1 MGNEDCKLINILNLK
16 RDFKERREE
25 IIKGA
30 LIGAL
35 LQLSDELVGVILIM
49 VLKKL
54 NLILIDGFFA
64 FTDKLIP
71 SEGFYFQRAGFF
83 GMVSLPNEFLE
94 WNWPSRGHC

>member
-1 MGNEDCKLINILNLK
+1 MGNEDSKFFFILDVK
-16 RDFKERREE
+16 GDFEKSREE

-30 LIGAL
+30 LIGTL

-49 VLKKL
+49 ILKKL